1 MWPPNIGSQSM
12 KALTP
17 NMGMENAKANGNM

>member
-1 MWPPNIGSQSM
+1 MSPPNIGSQSM